1 MCINLSFYH
10 KIFHEVPLK
19 HFYFILIGL
28 QEGELMN
35 LSLVKLGRGM
45 ETRNKG
51 TTRCKDDKHLCIIQ
65 ENPTVRLVKF
75 FVSLVHF
82 RLVFFIGEF

>member
-1 MCINLSFYH
+1 
-10 KIFHEVPLK
+10 
-19 HFYFILIGL
+19 
-28 QEGELMN
+28 MN
-35 LSLVKLGRGM
+35 LSLVKLGREM

-51 TTRCKDDKHLCIIQ
+51 INRCTDDKHLCTIQ